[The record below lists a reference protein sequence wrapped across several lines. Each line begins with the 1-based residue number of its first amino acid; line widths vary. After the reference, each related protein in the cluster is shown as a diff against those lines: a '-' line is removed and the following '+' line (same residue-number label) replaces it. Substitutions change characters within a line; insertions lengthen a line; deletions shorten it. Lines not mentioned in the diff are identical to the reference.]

1 MDQFWVASASR
12 QFFSE
17 LHWVEIMLDQSS
29 WHAIAVG
36 GLVLSAIAGLTSG
49 PMAAAAFTVLYGA
62 AVLSILRIM

>member
-1 MDQFWVASASR
+1 
-12 QFFSE
+12 
-17 LHWVEIMLDQSS
+17 MLDQSS